1 MQRSTKNVELPKNMS
16 KNVVFPQNMLKSNI
30 WKKGGERG
38 LPPKPTEL
46 PPSSHRRGGGSHR
59 SPPSSHRAPT
69 EGCVPKWLI
78 FGTEAKILL
87 KIWILLKFQ
96 RFFIFFDFSEVF
108 LKFSTIFE
116 LFKVFLCS
124 FHFCGFFNDLITIFQ
139 LLKVLSCFYFFSI
152 FAGFLFYLLFWMEK
166 LTNLQKRLS
175 TYFLLICISA
185 MKAPTS
191 LHHYSNCTNV
201 KISGMLPKLHKSTHL
216 LRILMFSWGGCSF

>member
-16 KNVVFPQNMLKSNI
+16 KNVVFSPKHVEKQYLEKR
-30 WKKGGERG
+30 GRGG

-96 RFFIFFDFSEVF
+96 RFFIFFRFFWSFFEVF
-108 LKFSTIFE
+108 NDFWTFQSFSMFFSLWGVFQWFDNNFSTFEGFE
-116 LFKVFLCS
+116 LFL
-124 FHFCGFFNDLITIFQ
+124 
-139 LLKVLSCFYFFSI
+139 FFSI
-152 FAGFLFYLLFWMEK
+152 FAGFLFHLLFWMEK

>member
-1 MQRSTKNVELPKNMS
+1 MF
-16 KNVVFPQNMLKSNI
+16 FPQNMLKSNI

-46 PPSSHRRGGGSHR
+46 PPSSHRRVCAQVAHFWHWSLNFAKNLYFAEI
-59 SPPSSHRAPT
+59 SA
-69 EGCVPKWLI
+69 I
-78 FGTEAKILL
+78 FH
-87 KIWILLKFQ
+87 FF
-96 RFFIFFDFSEVF
+96 RFFWSFFEVF
-108 LKFSTIFE
+108 NDFWTFQSFSMFFS
-116 LFKVFLCS
+116 LLRVFQW
-124 FHFCGFFNDLITIFQ
+124 FDKIFQ
-139 LLKVLSCFYFFSI
+139 LLKVLLFLLFFLSI

-185 MKAPTS
+185 MKAPIS
-191 LHHYSNCTNV
+191 LHHCSNCTNV